1 MHEIGSELTEATEK
15 RRVKLD
21 IATTQEIYEETT
33 LPARVGSQT
42 RVLFCPFGLLISD
55 MTTLLI
61 VSHWTGGIAILPQ
74 YPALVTVFKEYY
86 ENINAVKETKN
97 NKKVPP
103 TEH

>member
-1 MHEIGSELTEATEK
+1 
-15 RRVKLD
+15 
-21 IATTQEIYEETT
+21 
-33 LPARVGSQT
+33 
-42 RVLFCPFGLLISD
+42 